1 MIRNLIRL
9 INFNLIFL
17 KKTILRYVKMDDKD
31 YENKIKSI
39 ALEIENKLT
48 EEYNLNHIE
57 ILDVAY
63 YIVKKI
69 NNELENNEVNTDN
82 KEYTDNS
89 KKIALEI
96 ENHLRITYGLNGLQ
110 VLDVAYYIENM
121 II

>member
-1 MIRNLIRL
+1 
-9 INFNLIFL
+9 
-17 KKTILRYVKMDDKD
+17 MDDKD